1 MKTKYNKLVRDK
13 VPSILDNKGIK
24 YLITYTNGNNHLYYL
39 LKKLIEEAHELSRD
53 KDIEE
58 LADVMEVLLAIGEE
72 LGYSLDDIL
81 VNMLAKRDERG
92 GFDEGIILI
101 ETFRN

>member
-13 VPSILDNKGIK
+13 IPSILDNKGIK
-24 YLITYTNGNNHLYYL
+24 YLITYTDENNHLFYL

-72 LGYSLDDIL
+72 LGYSLEDIL
-81 VNMLAKRDERG
+81 INMVAKRDERG
-92 GFDEGIILI
+92 GFNEGIILI

>member
-13 VPSILDNKGIK
+13 IPSILDNKGIK
-24 YLITYTNGNNHLYYL
+24 YLITYTDENNHLYYL

-72 LGYSLDDIL
+72 LGYSLEDIL
-81 VNMLAKRDERG
+81 INMLAKRDERG

>member
-13 VPSILDNKGIK
+13 IPSILDNKGIK
-24 YLITYTNGNNHLYYL
+24 YLITYTDENNHLYYL

-72 LGYSLDDIL
+72 LGYSLEDIL
-81 VNMLAKRDERG
+81 INMVAKRDERG
-92 GFDEGIILI
+92 GFDGGIILI

>member
-13 VPSILDNKGIK
+13 IPSILDNKGIK
-24 YLITYTNGNNHLYYL
+24 YLITYTNGNNHLSYL
-39 LKKLIEEAHELSRD
+39 LKKLIEEAHELA

>member
-13 VPSILDNKGIK
+13 IPSILDNKGIK
-24 YLITYTNGNNHLYYL
+24 YLITYTDENNHLYYL
-39 LKKLIEEAHELSRD
+39 LKKLIEEAHELSKD

-72 LGYSLDDIL
+72 LGYSLEDIL
-81 VNMLAKRDERG
+81 INMVAKRDERG